1 MKNAPEIPT
10 MFGTA
15 PFPTLTMNYPAQSV
29 NSTEVENPCSRVC
42 NIKLF
47 ITFVKY
53 LILHTALWTNKT
65 KIISKITIYAG

>member
-15 PFPTLTMNYPAQSV
+15 PFPTLTMNYLAQSV
-29 NSTEVENPCSRVC
+29 NSTEVGNPYSRVSD
-42 NIKLF
+42 IKLF
-47 ITFVKY
+47 ITFVKC

-65 KIISKITIYAG
+65 KIISKITIDEG